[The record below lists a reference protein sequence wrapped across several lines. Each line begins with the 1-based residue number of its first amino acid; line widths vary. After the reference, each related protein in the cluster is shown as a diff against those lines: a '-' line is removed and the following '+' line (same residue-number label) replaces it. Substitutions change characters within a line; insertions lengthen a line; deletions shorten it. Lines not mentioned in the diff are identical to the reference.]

1 MDIIVYFCN
10 EIFKKSKMK
19 KLITLI
25 LVLSAWSSFA
35 QLTLVKETDKGFA
48 PFLLSNGKWMLYDDV
63 EKGNYDARKL
73 QSITFYNPDYSVYKV
88 LNIPQKFPFDTTGY
102 KNSIELYDIEQSNGV
117 DNDYY
122 FTDNFF
128 NLDSKIEVI
137 IKYSSQMPNSNNQKE
152 SLLIINEDGDLIQ
165 KFDNLNGG
173 IWINYWKYFVV
184 AFESNVEGL
193 ESQKIYSVPG
203 NLPCPF
209 TCGQKAAS
217 IAPITQPNEFKE
229 IQVNGFPNPSSDKV
243 TLAYALPEG
252 VAFGTLRLYTQTG
265 ELVKEFK
272 VSSQVDHLE
281 LPVSEYT
288 PGTYYY
294 ELQAGGSTSGGK
306 KMVVIH

>member
-1 MDIIVYFCN
+1 
-10 EIFKKSKMK
+10 MK

-25 LVLSAWSSFA
+25 LVLSAWNSFG
-35 QLTLVKETDKGFA
+35 QLTLVKELDNGFE

-272 VSSQVDHLE
+272 VSNQVDHLE

-294 ELQAGGSTSGGK
+294 ELQAGGNTSGGK
-306 KMVVIH
+306 KIVIIN

>member
-1 MDIIVYFCN
+1 
-10 EIFKKSKMK
+10 MK

>member
-1 MDIIVYFCN
+1 
-10 EIFKKSKMK
+10 MK

-25 LVLSAWSSFA
+25 LVLSAWNSFA
-35 QLTLVKETDKGFA
+35 QLTLVKETDKGFE

-63 EKGNYDARKL
+63 KKGNYDVRKL

-88 LNIPQKFPFDTTGY
+88 LNIPQKFPFDTTGHQ
-102 KNSIELYDIEQSNGV
+102 NTIDLYDIEQSNGV

-137 IKYSSQMPNSNNQKE
+137 IKYSSQMPNSNNEKE
-152 SLLIINEDGDLIQ
+152 SLLIINEDGDVIKQ
-165 KFDNLNGG
+165 FNNLNGG

-203 NLPCPF
+203 NLPCPSS
-209 TCGQKAAS
+209 CSQKAAS

-272 VSSQVDHLE
+272 VSSQIDHLE